1 MLLARCRSCLVSLRV
16 AAAVVCRLGLALAL
30 AAAAAEASFQ
40 SVLEMQLVLAN
51 PVVHSISMLG
61 LVVRAAS
68 YRSSAVRASPAWV
81 VL

>member
-16 AAAVVCRLGLALAL
+16 AAAVVCRLGLALV
-30 AAAAAEASFQ
+30 AAAAEASFR
-40 SVLEMQLVLAN
+40 SVLEMQLVLAS

>member
-16 AAAVVCRLGLALAL
+16 AAAVVCRLGLALA
-30 AAAAAEASFQ
+30 AAAAEASFR
-40 SVLEMQLVLAN
+40 SVLEMQLVLAS

-61 LVVRAAS
+61 LVIRAAS